1 MKIGV
6 LGSGVVGQVLADGLL
21 KHGHEVMRGS
31 RDPAKLQAWRSGA
44 GPRAKAG
51 TFAEAAAFGPLVVLA
66 VKGSAAVAAVD
77 ACGGG
82 LAGKV
87 VLDTTNPIAEAPPV
101 NGVLQFFTG
110 PGDSLLERLQARVP
124 AAHFVKA
131 FSCVG
136 NALMV
141 DPRLPGGPPTM
152 FICGNDEGARR
163 QAATLVE
170 QLGWEV
176 EDLGAA
182 EAARAIEPLCM
193 LWCIPGFRQNR
204 WGHALKLLRAP

>member
-31 RDPAKLQAWRSGA
+31 RDPARLQAWRASA
-44 GPRAKAG
+44 GPRAQVG
-51 TFAEAAAFGPLVVLA
+51 TFAEAAGFGALVVLA
-66 VKGSAAVAAVD
+66 VKGTAAVAAVA
-77 ACGGG
+77 ACHEP

-124 AAHFVKA
+124 AARFVKA

-141 DPRLPGGPPTM
+141 DPKLPGGPPTM
-152 FICGNDEGARR
+152 FICGQDEGARR

-170 QLGWEV
+170 QLGWQV

-204 WGHALKLLRAP
+204 WDHAFKLLRAS